1 MRIGRDELSRPATA
15 FAGFFCLL
23 AGNSILRPVRDQ
35 VGVAQGVS
43 NLPWMFA
50 ATLAAVLAAA
60 PLFTLLTARIP
71 RARCLPLAYRAF
83 AAGLLAAWAGL
94 HAHAAWAPA
103 ALFVWTGVCNLL
115 SVSLF
120 WALLTDVFGRPQAS
134 RLFGPIAA
142 GGTAGTL
149 AGPLLVE
156 WLVRPL
162 GAANLL
168 LVCVALLELSVHAAG
183 ALRSPDRIS
192 PGPSLRAGLSA
203 VLRSNF
209 LLGVCGYVALL
220 TWTGTL
226 LYVEQARIV
235 AHASADPRERT
246 LLFARMDLAVS
257 LITLALQGI
266 LAGRVRIRGAL
277 AALPVLS
284 AAAFV
289 ALAIA
294 PSLAV
299 LAAAQG
305 LRKAAHFGIERPAR
319 EVLFTSL
326 DPEQKYSSK
335 AFIDTAVYRSG
346 DAIGAWF
353 SQALSPGTLAPA
365 ALALCALWL
374 VNSLPLAGRDPAG
387 SGGVR

>member
-1 MRIGRDELSRPATA
+1 
-15 FAGFFCLL
+15 
-23 AGNSILRPVRDQ
+23 
-35 VGVAQGVS
+35 
-43 NLPWMFA
+43 
-50 ATLAAVLAAA
+50 
-60 PLFTLLTARIP
+60 
-71 RARCLPLAYRAF
+71 
-83 AAGLLAAWAGL
+83 
-94 HAHAAWAPA
+94 
-103 ALFVWTGVCNLL
+103 
-115 SVSLF
+115 
-120 WALLTDVFGRPQAS
+120 
-134 RLFGPIAA
+134 
-142 GGTAGTL
+142 
-149 AGPLLVE
+149 
-156 WLVRPL
+156 
-162 GAANLL
+162 
-168 LVCVALLELSVHAAG
+168 LSVHAAG

-305 LRKAAHFGIERPAR
+305 LRKAAHFGIEAGPRGALHLAR
-319 EVLFTSL
+319 SRAE
-326 DPEQKYSSK
+326 
-335 AFIDTAVYRSG
+335 I
-346 DAIGAWF
+346 
-353 SQALSPGTLAPA
+353 
-365 ALALCALWL
+365 
-374 VNSLPLAGRDPAG
+374 
-387 SGGVR
+387 